1 MAFTIAASGRP
12 GPVALMLPADM
23 LLEEGSAPVRKSNL
37 GNFPLDRVVPPKS
50 RLVAAVELIAQAKQ
64 PVVIAGGGVHLSGA
78 HDALARLQE
87 QAHLPVATTMMG
99 KGSVSDLHP
108 LTIGVVGAAMG
119 VNSPTRY
126 QRELIT
132 SADLVVLVGNRT
144 NQNGTDSY
152 SLYPTGAQYIHI
164 DIDSQEI
171 GRNYEAMR
179 LQGDARE
186 TLDALVDALADVD
199 LSLRKDT
206 RAEVEKRIAQGK
218 RKHKEEAEAVLN
230 SNASP
235 IRTER
240 LITAL
245 HAVLNKDDIFV

>member
-1 MAFTIAASGRP
+1 MFVFFSSRRLLTRF
-12 GPVALMLPADM
+12 ALVTGVQTWALPI
-23 LLEEGSAPVRKSNL
+23 S
-37 GNFPLDRVVPPKS
+37 
-50 RLVAAVELIAQAKQ
+50 
-64 PVVIAGGGVHLSGA
+64 
-78 HDALARLQE
+78 
-87 QAHLPVATTMMG
+87 MMG

-171 GRNYEAMR
+171 GRNYEAKIGR
-179 LQGDARE
+179 ASCRE
-186 TLDALVDALADVD
+186 RVCQYV
-199 LSLRKDT
+199 
-206 RAEVEKRIAQGK
+206 
-218 RKHKEEAEAVLN
+218 
-230 SNASP
+230 
-235 IRTER
+235 
-240 LITAL
+240 
-245 HAVLNKDDIFV
+245 